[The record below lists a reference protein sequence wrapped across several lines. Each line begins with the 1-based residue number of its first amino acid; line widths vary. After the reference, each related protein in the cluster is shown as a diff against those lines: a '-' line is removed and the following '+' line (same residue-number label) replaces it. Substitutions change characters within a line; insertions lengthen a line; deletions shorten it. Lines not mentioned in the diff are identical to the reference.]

1 MKNERYPIRHLNQ
14 RKQLRASILFLLP
27 LLLTFTCFNLIPSL
41 TGIYA
46 AFTTWTLG
54 ESPVWVGLSNLKT
67 LLFDENSL
75 YYWELR
81 WGLKNTCLFVLFCV
95 PLRVIVPLL
104 LAFAL
109 NTHCRGHKIYQAVFY
124 LPALLS
130 LSVVMTSWNYMFNT
144 NYGLI
149 NVALGLGKL
158 SWTNTTPLNWIALI
172 IITVWWGNGGTM
184 IIYQSALAGI
194 PEEIIESSQID
205 GANTWQRFI
214 HITIPSIRY
223 PLSYTLTT
231 AIIAEFNI
239 WGQPMMFNDG
249 GIIVETVNGFTRK
262 SNMMLM
268 QYIKDIGFGNFSSL
282 PGMASA
288 MSLILGVIIV
298 AVSMIQIRLM
308 RENA

>member
-1 MKNERYPIRHLNQ
+1 MQKINHTNQ
-14 RKQLRASILFLLP
+14 KKQFRISVLFLLP
-27 LLLTFTCFNLIPSL
+27 LLITFVCFNLIPAL

-46 AFTTWTLG
+46 AFTKWTLG
-54 ESPVWVGLSNLKT
+54 EKPIWVGLSNLKT
-67 LLFDENSL
+67 LLTDQNSL
-75 YYWELR
+75 YYWQLR
-81 WGLKNTCLFVLFCV
+81 WGLKNTCIFVLFCV
-95 PLRVIVPLL
+95 PLRIVVPLM

-109 NTHCRGHKIYQAVFY
+109 NTHCRGHKAFQAVYYMPGLF
-124 LPALLS
+124 S
-130 LSVVMTSWNYMFNT
+130 LAVVMTSWGYMFNT

-149 NVALGLGKL
+149 NVMLGLGKL
-158 SWTNTTPLNWIALI
+158 SWTNTEPYNWIALI
-172 IITVWWGNGGTM
+172 LITVWWGNGGTM

-194 PEEIIESSQID
+194 PEEILESAEID
-205 GANTWQRFI
+205 GANAWQRLI

-231 AIIAEFNI
+231 ALIAEFNI

-249 GIIVETVNGFTRK
+249 GVIVEVVNGFARK

-288 MSLILGVIIV
+288 MALILGLIIV
-298 AVSMIQIRLM
+298 SVSVIQIRMM
-308 RENA
+308 RENS